1 MQSLTLHT
9 HVGKDGILKLET
21 PIGIRDAEVEVIL
34 VVNRASERNK
44 AQPAKKAKRWPPGFF
59 ETTFG
64 SIPDF
69 PERAPQGDYETR
81 DALE

>member
-21 PIGIRDAEVEVIL
+21 PIKFKDAEVDVVL
-34 VVNRASERNK
+34 VVNSSTVK
-44 AQPAKKAKRWPPGFF
+44 SKTKTKKEKDWPLGFF
-59 ETTFG
+59 EKTFG

-69 PERAPQGDYETR
+69 PDRAPQGEYEIR
-81 DALE
+81 EALE